1 MPKLVRD
8 GVAIYY
14 EAHGKGPVVL
24 LSHGYGASSDMW
36 RGQVEPI
43 TRKHRLVIWDMR
55 GHGNS
60 DYPEDPAA
68 YSEEATVGDMAGLL
82 DAIGVER
89 AIVGGLSLGGY
100 MSLAFHRRHPERVSA
115 LMVIDTGPGYRND
128 ESRAA
133 WNDRALKTAA
143 RYEAEGLAP
152 LKSASA
158 EMAASTHRS
167 AAGLALAAR
176 GMLTQRDAAVIELA
190 AQYQGADAGAGGRGG
205 QAFPRLGRLY
215 GNQDP
220 GCQKGRHPRR
230 RPRRQL
236 RPAGGLQSGCGRVPG
251 RGRAAGVTNDI
262 KELLGALMRVVGGG
276 EISRAEVEDLA
287 FDPAGEQGALLNEAY
302 IELLEFAYDQE
313 ARLSDHELDGAM
325 RARLEAT
332 LNRIAGP
339 PED

>member
-1 MPKLVRD
+1 MPKLLRE

-24 LSHGYGASSDMW
+24 LTHGFAASSDMW

-100 MSLAFHRRHPERVSA
+100 MSLAFHHRHPGRVSA

-128 ESRAA
+128 EARDA

-152 LKSASA
+152 LKSASPEIA
-158 EMAASTHRS
+158 TSTHRS

-176 GMLTQRDAAVIELA
+176 GMLTQRDAAVIDSLPSIKVPTLVLVGAEDKPFLA
-190 AQYQGADAGAGGRGG
+190 SADYMAIKIPGAKKVVIPGAGHAANFDQPAAFN
-205 QAFPRLGRLY
+205 QA
-215 GNQDP
+215 
-220 GCQKGRHPRR
+220 
-230 RPRRQL
+230 
-236 RPAGGLQSGCGRVPG
+236 
-251 RGRAAGVTNDI
+251 
-262 KELLGALMRVVGGG
+262 VV
-276 EISRAEVEDLA
+276 
-287 FDPAGEQGALLNEAY
+287 
-302 IELLEFAYDQE
+302 EF
-313 ARLSDHELDGAM
+313 LDGVG
-325 RARLEAT
+325 RQV
-332 LNRIAGP
+332 
-339 PED
+339 